1 MLFKFVN
8 NTISHNYPLGS
19 IIDLTESD
27 SNHLQAGGHV
37 GNKCIAQISE
47 NTQYI
52 QEGWDGYKKG
62 NNFSRAD
69 VARVSTEDSL
79 PTNLDSSDTKII
91 KKKVRTEEAD
101 KYKDNMVIVL
111 KKDKETI
118 YLSTTLRHT
127 LLHES
132 NRIGFAFDKEK
143 NSNFI
148 YCEFEEKEGY
158 EVSELGE
165 IKSAAEWR
173 DLFNSFNQSEIYLKN
188 KYTKDK
194 DNPDYL
200 FYEIQ
205 PEKDSIF
212 KIPSRK
218 TATKTS
224 NRWTV
229 DPPLH
234 YSSSY
239 NASAYMEDLIDPIF
253 ENTSL
258 GKGVKENNEVAVKKS
273 ETKRSLW
280 VEEAIKSFHEAG
292 MVKSVQESKDKIE
305 DLKHYNSYKLEYID
319 LNNDKIEIGK
329 EVPSEEKSEKSSF

>member
-19 IIDLTESD
+19 IIELTQID
-27 SNHLQAGGHV
+27 INHLEMGGNI
-37 GNKCIAQISE
+37 GNRSIAQRSE
-47 NTQYI
+47 NMSFI
-52 QEGWDGYKKG
+52 RDGWNGFRKG

-69 VARVSTEDSL
+69 IARVNTKEDVAIS
-79 PTNLDSSDTKII
+79 LDSSDTKII
-91 KKKVRTEEAD
+91 KKKVRTEESD

-118 YLSTTLRHT
+118 YLSTALRHT

-173 DLFNSFNQSEIYLKN
+173 DLFNSFNQSELYLKN

-205 PEKDSIF
+205 TEKDTIF
-212 KIPSRK
+212 KTPSRK
-218 TATKTS
+218 TATKIS
-224 NRWTV
+224 NMWATE
-229 DPPLH
+229 PPIY
-234 YSSSY
+234 YSG
-239 NASAYMEDLIDPIF
+239 
-253 ENTSL
+253 SL
-258 GKGVKENNEVAVKKS
+258 GLDPLTGVKEDADVAVAVKQS
-273 ETKRSLW
+273 TTKGTLS
-280 VEEAIKSFHEAG
+280 KSFDEFRKELKEAPFS
-292 MVKSVQESKDKIE
+292 KSVQELKDKME
-305 DLKHYNSYKLEYID
+305 DDLKDLSSYKLEYIN

-329 EVPSEEKSEKSSF
+329 EVPSEVKSENTSF